1 MVGKPLNFGV
11 NTKILYCR
19 YRLCTTNTLLKDKIM
34 NELIPV
40 TNQKEIEKIF
50 LSDGLT
56 AKIEA
61 IKADVLSFVVD
72 VTTAA
77 RRSACKAKCTA
88 IVKQRIIIDN
98 AGIDLKAKY
107 KSKVDKIDGVRK
119 LARDTLNDVKDTMR
133 KPLTDWE
140 DVEEARVE
148 AERQAIQFE
157 LDYDSAVA
165 ENKIYDRE
173 REIARKEAE
182 MKAKE
187 EAGLEAEKKIE
198 QAKTDLI
205 EKQKSDERIR
215 VAKLE
220 EEKLAAKKASENIKH
235 RKRVNSETLDD
246 IVKCGIDKE
255 AGIRLISNIV
265 SGKIKHVTINY

>member
-1 MVGKPLNFGV
+1 
-11 NTKILYCR
+11 
-19 YRLCTTNTLLKDKIM
+19 M

-56 AKIEA
+56 AKIKA
-61 IKADVLSFVVD
+61 IKDDALSFVVD

-77 RRSACKAKCTA
+77 RRSACKSKCSA
-88 IVKQRIIIDN
+88 IVKQRIVIDN
-98 AGIDLKAKY
+98 AGIDLKAEY

-119 LARDTLNDVKDTMR
+119 SARDTLNDVKDTMR

-140 DVEEARVE
+140 DAEKVRVE
-148 AERQAIQFE
+148 AELQAVQFE
-157 LDYDSAVA
+157 LDYDSAMA

-173 REIARKEAE
+173 REIVRKEAE
-182 MKAKE
+182 VKAKE
-187 EAGLEAEKKIE
+187 EAILVKAKAEQDAKDRAERETLIAKQAKEEAELEAEKKIE

-205 EKQKSDERIR
+205 EKQKSDERSKA
-215 VAKLE
+215 AKLE
-220 EEKLAAKKASENIKH
+220 GEKLVAKKASENTEH
-235 RKRVNSETLDD
+235 RRKINSEALDD
-246 IVKCGIDKE
+246 IVKCGIDKD
-255 AGIRLISNIV
+255 AGMRLLSNIV